1 MQSFLAASKTL
12 EQSSTNKQSHLQSK
26 INQNKGHKLR
36 AEYTVLDAQGPRPGW
51 YRPEDNAVFQEGYD
65 GDVGRKENKFTKLKM
80 PNTPEEK
87 N

>member
-51 YRPEDNAVFQEGYD
+51 YRPEDNTVFQEGYD
-65 GDVGRKENKFTKLKM
+65 GDVGRKEKM
-80 PNTPEEK
+80 NSPTEITLRLL
-87 N
+87 